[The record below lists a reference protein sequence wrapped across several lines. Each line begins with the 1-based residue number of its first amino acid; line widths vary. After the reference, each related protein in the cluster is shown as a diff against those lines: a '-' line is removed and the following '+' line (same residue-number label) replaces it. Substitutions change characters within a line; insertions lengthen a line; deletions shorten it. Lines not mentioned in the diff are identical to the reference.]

1 MSSAW
6 LPPPPP
12 RAESRGTG
20 RIDVGIL
27 GATGIVGQHF
37 VSMLADHPWFRV
49 TWLAASERSAGKA
62 YGELPWRLAA
72 PLPPQSASLRV
83 EALERAMADP
93 GDEIPALLFS
103 ALDASVAGDAEVAF
117 ARSGRLVVSNARNH
131 RMDPLVPLLIPE
143 VNPDH
148 IALLDAQR
156 AARGWA
162 GGIVTNPN
170 CSTVVVAMVLG
181 ALRQFEPTRVMV
193 TTLQALSGAGYPGV
207 ASLDA
212 VGNVIPYIGGG
223 EEEKIE
229 TETLKLLGTFD
240 EGRVRPASFVVSAQT
255 TRVPVPDGHTAVMSI
270 ELAAA
275 PPVEAVAR
283 ALESFTAEPQSRGL
297 PTAPRQPIVLHP
309 EQDRPQPRLDVAFG
323 GGMPVHC
330 GRVRRCPVLGYK
342 LVAMGHN
349 VVRGA
354 AGAAILNAE
363 LLACRGMGLA
373 FSSLSEGRVCER
385 VEQIG
390 AETGSPRRS
399 SPA

>member
-1 MSSAW
+1 MSSPARPLASSW
-6 LPPPPP
+6 LPP
-12 RAESRGTG
+12 SGG
-20 RIDVGIL
+20 RLPVGVL
-27 GATGIVGQHF
+27 GATGVVGQHF
-37 VSMLADHPWFRV
+37 ISMLAEHPWFRV
-49 TWLAASERSAGKA
+49 TWLSASERSAGKP
-62 YGELPWRLAA
+62 YGELPWRLTTAMPAA
-72 PLPPQSASLRV
+72 AGPMRV
-83 EALERAMADP
+83 AALERAMADP
-93 GDEIPALLFS
+93 GDEVPALLFS

-117 ARSGRLVVSNARNH
+117 AKSGRLVVSNARNH

-148 IALLDAQR
+148 VALLGAQR

-170 CSTVVVAMVLG
+170 CSTVVVAMVLA
-181 ALRQFEPTRVMV
+181 ALRRFDIRRVTV

-229 TETLKLLGTFD
+229 TETLKLLGRLD
-240 EGRVRPASFVVSAQT
+240 GDRVVTAGFLVSAQT

-270 ELAAA
+270 ELASA
-275 PPVEAVAR
+275 PPIDAVVG
-283 ALESFTAEPQSRGL
+283 ALDSFTSEPQARGL
-297 PTAPRQPIVLHP
+297 PTAPVRPIVLHA

-323 GGMPVHC
+323 AGMPVHC
-330 GRVRRCPVLGYK
+330 GRVRPCPVLGYK
-342 LVAMGHN
+342 LVAMAHN

-363 LLACRGMGLA
+363 LLASRGMGLA
-373 FSSLSEGRVCER
+373 FDPAREAQVCNGFEPTA
-385 VEQIG
+385 VET
-390 AETGSPRRS
+390 ESRRRS